1 VKRTIAVLGFTCL
14 ALAGAGAAAQTPP
27 AKPAAPAPAPP
38 PQAKPCTGPEFHQL
52 DFWLGDWDLTH
63 RSRVARDKDEWQD
76 GKATNS
82 IRAILDGCAVEEH
95 FEDASQGYRGQSDS
109 VYNPAL
115 HKWQQTW
122 VDNGGEYL
130 DFTGSFENGRMIL
143 STPGKIGNQDGVKRM
158 VFHDIKP
165 DSFDWDWENSIDGGK
180 TWVTMWK
187 IHYARRK

>member
-1 VKRTIAVLGFTCL
+1 VKRAITVLGFTCL
-14 ALAGAGAAAQTPP
+14 ALTAVGTAAAQTPP
-27 AKPAAPAPAPP
+27 AKPVAPAPAPQP
-38 PQAKPCTGPEFHQL
+38 KPCMGPEFHQL

-82 IRAILDGCAVEEH
+82 VRSILDGCAVEEH
-95 FEDASQGYRGQSDS
+95 FADASQGYRGQSDS

-115 HKWQQTW
+115 HRWQQTW
-122 VDNGGEYL
+122 VDNQGEYL
-130 DFTGSFENGRMIL
+130 DFTGSFENGRMTL
-143 STPGKIGNQDGVKRM
+143 STPGKIGDKDGVKRM
-158 VFHDIKP
+158 VFHDIKA

-180 TWVTMWK
+180 TWVAMWK